1 MLLAH
6 GQGGGILTAITRCQR
21 LQKFLGNGALQ
32 GVQLMRGNRCVHG
45 LGESP
50 GGQKNTTAEPP
61 GRPRSTLLCGG
72 WLGGMRTVGVLGK
85 HGLDAM
91 DFVVAAAGVMGHGST
106 GTAEGES

>member
-1 MLLAH
+1 MVSA
-6 GQGGGILTAITRCQR
+6 
-21 LQKFLGNGALQ
+21 NLQ
-32 GVQLMRGNRCVHG
+32 GVKEYHRRAARKAAINPVVR
-45 LGESP
+45 
-50 GGQKNTTAEPP
+50 
-61 GRPRSTLLCGG
+61 G